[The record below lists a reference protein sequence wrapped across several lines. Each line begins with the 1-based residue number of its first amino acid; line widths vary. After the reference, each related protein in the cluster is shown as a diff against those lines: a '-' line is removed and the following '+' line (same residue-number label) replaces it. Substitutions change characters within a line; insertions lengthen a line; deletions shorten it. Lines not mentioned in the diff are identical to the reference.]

1 MAKIMTST
9 YQDISELRSDIKT
22 LIESF
27 YKDMGRTYY
36 YDGSDTVD
44 NKPHTWQI
52 EPDFTKN
59 KFELEEYISNI
70 LSVVEADLSN
80 DI

>member
-36 YDGSDTVD
+36 YDTDAD
-44 NKPHTWQI
+44 DKPHTWQI

-59 KFELEEYISNI
+59 KFELEQYISNI
-70 LSVVEADLSN
+70 LSVVEDDLSN